1 MVIDMRGYPGINHY
15 ELAQRLIPFQFQSPQ
30 FHVQLW
36 DGPFGSSVDF
46 SQYDIAPLMDLSFN
60 GPMVLMVGHNT
71 VSAAE
76 NFSTMLVDAG
86 VVTVVGRDSAAT
98 NGNITGVQLPSGFE
112 MSFTG
117 MEVLHADGA
126 DFHGIGIVPDVPVV
140 LSAADFRDGIDP
152 ELEAAIAVLP

>member
-1 MVIDMRGYPGINHY
+1 V
-15 ELAQRLIPFQFQSPQ
+15 FQSPQ
-30 FHVQLW
+30 FHVPFW
-36 DGPFGSSVDF
+36 DGPFAPSVDS
-46 SQYDIAPLMDLSFN
+46 SQYFLDPLMNPSFA
-60 GPMVLMVGHNT
+60 GPMALLVGHNS

-86 VVTVVGRDSAAT
+86 VVTVVGRNSAAT
-98 NGNITGVQLPSGFE
+98 NGNITGVQLPGGFE

-126 DFHGIGIVPDVPVV
+126 DFHGIGIVPDVAVD
-140 LSAADFRDGIDP
+140 LSAADFRDGVDP